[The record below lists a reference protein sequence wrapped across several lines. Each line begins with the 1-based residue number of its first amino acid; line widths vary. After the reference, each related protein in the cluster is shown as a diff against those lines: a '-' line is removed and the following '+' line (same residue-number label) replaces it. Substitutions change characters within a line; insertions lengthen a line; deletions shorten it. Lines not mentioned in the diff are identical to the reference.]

1 MSSKTQAS
9 DQDPVL
15 FHRLRGLKAPISALA
30 FSPATK
36 LVAAASLDHSVFTWN
51 FGSNDKDKT
60 AIKYAGHSDGVLD
73 LDFSGPGRLLASCS
87 RDRTVRIWIASST
100 RCDSSVFRAH
110 SAPVRSVE
118 FSPFDSQKLI
128 TASDDK
134 SIKFWTVNRH
144 EFITSIA
151 EHTNWVRSARYSPD
165 GRMIASCSDDKTI
178 RLFDERTGATIHVF
192 GKEPKGFAQHIA
204 FHPSGTCLGAGTS
217 DNKVKIYDIRMQ
229 KLQQLY
235 SSHEAPVTKVSFHAS
250 GNYIVSSSQDG
261 SLRMFDLLEARP
273 IYDLRGHNKPV
284 NAVTFSPKGE
294 YLASGGDDN
303 VVFIWKTN
311 IDEKDRGLRPNSA
324 QQYEEKIQETKRELA
339 KCDVLSEKM
348 KNKENQ
354 AKGPATNS
362 KPPPSTS
369 KGDTEISTGKL
380 LQENQELREENEQ
393 LKEELADTSM
403 KVEALTET
411 VILMEKRITLLEDQ
425 LKLSA
430 SMADISL
437 GER

>member
-1 MSSKTQAS
+1 M
-9 DQDPVL
+9 
-15 FHRLRGLKAPISALA
+15 
-30 FSPATK
+30 
-36 LVAAASLDHSVFTWN
+36 
-51 FGSNDKDKT
+51 
-60 AIKYAGHSDGVLD
+60 D

-87 RDRTVRIWIASST
+87 RDRTVRIWVTSST

-134 SIKFWTVNRH
+134 SIKFWSVNRH

-178 RLFDERTGATIHVF
+178 RLFDERTGSTIHVF

-204 FHPSGTCLGAGTS
+204 FHPTGTCLGAGTS

-303 VVFIWKTN
+303 IVFVWKTN

-324 QQYEEKIQETKRELA
+324 KQYEEKIQETKRELA
-339 KCDVLSEKM
+339 KCDVLSEKI
-348 KNKENQ
+348 KNKENIPTVSSINSQ
-354 AKGPATNS
+354 GPSSSSS
-362 KPPPSTS
+362 K
-369 KGDTEISTGKL
+369 KNEKDISPGNL
-380 LQENQELREENEQ
+380 ILENKELRKENEQ
-393 LKEELADTSM
+393 LKEELEDTSM

-437 GER
+437 GEQ